1 MLGIESLA
9 TWIVFLI
16 LRLVAVAEKYILPV
30 YEDSQLESSRSI
42 MQTRDVFKKVNI
54 EYDKKN
60 CHNSSSV
67 EKSFSQSKRHYVLVL
82 FHFILNN
89 HRLFEEKNILLVR

>member
-54 EYDKKN
+54 EYGKKKLPN
-60 CHNSSSV
+60 TEEHFNRPSRNLMPYWNLNSCMSS
-67 EKSFSQSKRHYVLVL
+67 
-82 FHFILNN
+82 
-89 HRLFEEKNILLVR
+89 FEQMIRK